1 MWIQY
6 INKISMITQYIQC
19 LLGLENGNGVCI
31 RLDTEKPEFTI
42 QEWRD
47 KNYSFIHSTA
57 IVHIGTM
64 KYKYIFR

>member
-6 INKISMITQYIQC
+6 INKISMITQYQC

-31 RLDTEKPEFTI
+31 RLDTEKPEFII

-57 IVHIGTM
+57 IVHIG
-64 KYKYIFR
+64 KYNIYFR